1 MPGREALLS
10 KNPVYHGKI
19 LNLRVDSVRLPSG
32 KRTIR
37 EVVEHR
43 PAVCIIPMINDEE
56 VLLIRQYRYAVGED
70 ILEIPAGLVE
80 DDETFADAAQRELQE
95 EIGYRGAI
103 SEIAQLFSS
112 PGFSEE
118 LLVFFVARDLIPSRL
133 EPDDDEFIET
143 VRVSVAR
150 IPEMLRSGEIKDG
163 KTFSALCWLLNTR

>member
-1 MPGREALLS
+1 MSGREALLS

-19 LNLRVDSVRLPSG
+19 LNLRVDSVRLPTG

-70 ILEIPAGLVE
+70 LLEIPAGIVE
-80 DDETFADAAQRELQE
+80 EDETFADAAQRELQE

-103 SEIAQLFSS
+103 SEIARLFSS

-118 LLVFFVARDLIPSRL
+118 LLVFFIARDTSR
-133 EPDDDEFIET
+133 PGSNRMTMNSSKRF
-143 VRVSVAR
+143 A
-150 IPEMLRSGEIKDG
+150 PP
-163 KTFSALCWLLNTR
+163 

>member
-1 MPGREALLS
+1 MSGREALLS

-19 LNLRVDSVRLPSG
+19 LNLRVDSVRLPTG

-70 ILEIPAGLVE
+70 LLEIPAGIVE
-80 DDETFADAAQRELQE
+80 EDETFADAAQRELQE
-95 EIGYRGAI
+95 EIGHRGAI
-103 SEIAQLFSS
+103 SEIARLFSS

-118 LLVFFVARDLIPSRL
+118 LLVFFIARDLIPSRL

-143 VRVSVAR
+143 VRAPVAR
-150 IPEMLRSGEIKDG
+150 IPEMLRNGDIKDG
-163 KTFSALCWLLNTR
+163 KTCSALCWLLNTL

>member
-103 SEIAQLFSS
+103 SEIARLFSS

-133 EPDDDEFIET
+133 EPDDE
-143 VRVSVAR
+143 
-150 IPEMLRSGEIKDG
+150 EMLRNGEIKDG
-163 KTFSALCWLLNTR
+163 KTFSALCWLLNTH

>member
-1 MPGREALLS
+1 MSGREALLS

-19 LNLRVDSVRLPSG
+19 LNLRVDSVRLPTG

-70 ILEIPAGLVE
+70 LLEIPAGIVE
-80 DDETFADAAQRELQE
+80 EDETFADAAQRELQE
-95 EIGYRGAI
+95 EIGHRGEI
-103 SEIAQLFSS
+103 SEIARLFSS

-118 LLVFFVARDLIPSRL
+118 LLVFFIARDLIPSRL

-143 VRVSVAR
+143 VRAPVAR
-150 IPEMLRSGEIKDG
+150 IPEMLRNGDIKDG
-163 KTFSALCWLLNTR
+163 KTFSALCWLLNTL